1 MESLGE
7 LPEFIY
13 FTCESLRAKMKSDG
27 TLGKIPFGMPTWTR
41 TDDKG
46 NKLLFSKD
54 HYKSLIK
61 KGHKVNCI
69 LTGKMNDITVFDF
82 DKPEEYDK
90 FINDYPDFKDA
101 FTIKT
106 PKGFHV
112 YSKYNEYYK
121 TTTETDLGIDIRN
134 DGGLV
139 FGVGTESHNGE
150 KYRHECGTRLD
161 MEIPIDF
168 YYYVSPKSK
177 PKGKHVIL
185 KKEKKDYPVYN
196 DVRKE
201 ADKFIEQFAECI
213 NISHIDNYESWRD
226 IVWALASAQ
235 YYDLALR
242 ISKRSNKFQEEE
254 FNKIYNAYRRTNC
267 IKMGTFYH
275 YCREGNPD
283 KFAKLTIIKMNN
295 ENKDES
301 DLFED
306 KNSQIDKAEYIF
318 KLHGDNF
325 VYDKRS
331 KSGVLYIWD
340 DSVSRWF
347 HDDGERTKYYIATK
361 LKEAGLKRLDEIREN
376 MDMIKDADRYKAIN
390 ELVHVKNKK
399 MSEIRA
405 VYEAFINELANRKD
419 NIDFDYNPY
428 LFAFN
433 NCVYNFE
440 TKEFRKQRKEDYLLM
455 NAGYDWEEPTHDEV
469 GCISEIIDKIHVDP
483 EVRRCYMSILY
494 NGCIGVCPEKVI
506 FANGAGRNGKGLLND
521 LFRKTIGDY
530 GYEGAISILCD
541 KLKGGAN
548 VELANFHKKRFV
560 TFAEPNLE
568 TPINTAT
575 LKKISGGG
583 EINARGLYS
592 SETKCKLDAII
603 VIELNEM
610 IKLNGTDADSEA
622 LKDRIRDVGFFSRF
636 TAETDDDV
644 NEEEMIFKKE
654 IKYKKEAF
662 QDQHKCAL
670 FHYITTYK
678 DVEDIY
684 TPECVAERSN
694 KYLLGNDVIYTFVKN
709 ATDKTGDKTDVVQI
723 KELYALFKLHDLY
736 VNMEKA
742 EKRRFNESYFRESI
756 MKHSQFRKHYSERFK
771 IQSKEL
777 LMKYDGVK
785 EMRNVITGFAL
796 KPDEDEIFD
805 NENEE

>member
-1 MESLGE
+1 MNTLGE
-7 LPEFIY
+7 SPEFVY

-27 TLGKIPFGMPTWTR
+27 SLGKIPFGMPTWTR
-41 TDDKG
+41 TDDNG
-46 NKLLFSKD
+46 NKSLFPTS
-54 HYKSLIK
+54 HYKTLIK
-61 KGHKVNCI
+61 KHHKVNCI
-69 LTGKMNDITVFDF
+69 LTGKVNDVTVFDF

-90 FINDYPDFKDA
+90 FINEYPDFKDA
-101 FTIKT
+101 FTSKT
-106 PKGFHV
+106 PNGFHV
-112 YSKYNEYYK
+112 YSKYNESYK
-121 TTTETDLGIDIRN
+121 TTTETNLGIDIRN

-139 FGVGTESHNGE
+139 FGIGTESHNGA
-150 KYRHECGTRLD
+150 KYKHHCGTRLD
-161 MEIPIDF
+161 MEMPIDF
-168 YYYVSPKSK
+168 YHYINPQSQPKTTK
-177 PKGKHVIL
+177 VLI
-185 KKEKKDYPVYN
+185 KKEKREYPEYN
-196 DVRKE
+196 DVRKVH
-201 ADKFIEQFAECI
+201 DKYTWNFAHCI
-213 NISHIDNYESWRD
+213 IIAQLDNYNTWRD
-226 IVWALASAQ
+226 IVWALASSH
-235 YYDLALR
+235 YYELALWV
-242 ISKRSNKFQEEE
+242 SKRSEKFDQDT
-254 FNKIYNAYRRTNC
+254 FNKLYNAYRRSNSVK
-267 IKMGTFYH
+267 IGTFYH
-275 YCREGNPD
+275 YCKEGDPD
-283 KFAKLTIIKMNN
+283 KYNEIVKLKMNE
-295 ENKDES
+295 ENKDNS
-301 DLFED
+301 IHFED
-306 KNSQIDKAEYIF
+306 KITQLDKSEFIF

-331 KSGVLYIWD
+331 KTGILYFWD
-340 DSVSRWF
+340 ESVSRWF
-347 HDDGERTKYYIATK
+347 YDDGERTKHFIGKK
-361 LKEAGLKRLDEIREN
+361 LYEAGISRIDELRKDI
-376 MDMIKDADRYKAIN
+376 DMIKDSEKYKAIN
-390 ELVHVKNKK
+390 DLVYVKNRRV
-399 MSEIRA
+399 SEIRA
-405 VYEAFINELANRKD
+405 VYEGFINELANRND
-419 NIDFDYNPY
+419 TIDFDYNPY

-440 TKEFRKQRKEDYLLM
+440 TKQFRKQIKDDYLLM
-455 NAGYDWEEPTHDEV
+455 NAGYDWEEPTDDEV
-469 GCISEIIDKIHVDP
+469 GCVSEIIDKIHVDP

-494 NGCIGVCPEKVI
+494 NGCIGICPEKVI

-592 SETKCKLDAII
+592 SVTKCNLNAII

-622 LKDRIRDVGFFSRF
+622 LKDRIRDVGFFSKF

-644 NEEEMIFKKE
+644 NEKELIFKKE
-654 IKYKKEAF
+654 IKYKKESF

-670 FHYITTYK
+670 FHYITTYSG
-678 DVEDIY
+678 VEEIY

-723 KELYALFKLHDLY
+723 KELYGLFKLHDLY

-756 MKHSQFRKHYSERFK
+756 MKHSQFRKHFCERFQIK
-771 IQSKEL
+771 SNEL
-777 LMKYDGVK
+777 RMKYDGAK
-785 EMRNVITGFAL
+785 EFRNVITGFAL
-796 KPDEDEIFD
+796 KPDEDEVFD
-805 NENEE
+805 NENDE